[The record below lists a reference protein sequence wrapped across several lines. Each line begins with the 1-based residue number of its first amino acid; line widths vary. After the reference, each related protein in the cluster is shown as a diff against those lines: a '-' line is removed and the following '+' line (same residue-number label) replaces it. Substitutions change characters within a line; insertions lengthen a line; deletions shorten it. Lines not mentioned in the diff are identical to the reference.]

1 MTGSNQE
8 EDEVYQFIFENIDS
22 VPHLE
27 ALLLLWNSRP
37 AKWSPQD
44 LAKRLYIQ
52 RNAARDLLQDLSRE
66 EIIAPVAETAE
77 QYYYQTKS
85 PEMDRLIARVD
96 ETYRKEIV
104 RVSTLIHSRASSA
117 VRDFARAFRFTKKR
131 E

>member
-37 AKWSPQD
+37 ARMVSRGHG
-44 LAKRLYIQ
+44 AAAVYSAN
-52 RNAARDLLQDLSRE
+52 NAARDLLQDLSRE

-77 QYYYQTKS
+77 QYYYKTKS
-85 PEMDRLIARVD
+85 PGRW
-96 ETYRKEIV
+96 TG
-104 RVSTLIHSRASSA
+104 
-117 VRDFARAFRFTKKR
+117 
-131 E
+131 